1 MVKKLRPPRPLKPWE
16 PTWLP
21 VDGPRWFVVDQN
33 GTLLRKDNNKGLM
46 TFATRDDAAITCTE
60 LNDVGKKKP

>member
-1 MVKKLRPPRPLKPWE
+1 MEKLRPPKPLKPWE

-21 VDGPRWFVVDQN
+21 VDGQPWFVVDQN
-33 GTLLRKDNNKGLM
+33 GTLLREGHKEGLK
-46 TFATRDDAAITCTE
+46 TYSTREDAVAACTE